1 MFQISGASQ
10 PLSSKCLLQGVFLLH
25 LRVTYTAEQ
34 VSSLPQ
40 WEASFPSQAI
50 FLKRRARLRPLVP
63 EKWTLIYP
71 VCGSWAWLSAALVG
85 TARLC
90 MASVPHSPLL
100 SLRPKEKLAGG
111 WGGNRTIRAVCL
123 CHHPNPS
130 WFSHKGSPCCLI
142 FYLGVRMAGPPRGH
156 AWPWGRCLSPQ
167 FIIITLRIC
176 LVGSS
181 TLEVPLEVYHP

>member
-1 MFQISGASQ
+1 MGSQLSFSGHFLEEKGKAQASRSREMDLDL
-10 PLSSKCLLQGVFLLH
+10 PSLWFLGLALSSSGRNCQALYGFCASL
-25 LRVTYTAEQ
+25 
-34 VSSLPQ
+34 SSPFPQ
-40 WEASFPSQAI
+40 AKGEI
-50 FLKRRARLRPLVP
+50 
-63 EKWTLIYP
+63 
-71 VCGSWAWLSAALVG
+71 
-85 TARLC
+85 
-90 MASVPHSPLL
+90 
-100 SLRPKEKLAGG
+100 GG
-111 WGGNRTIRAVCL
+111 GLGGNRTIRAVCL

>member
-100 SLRPKEKLAGG
+100 SLRPKEKSAGG
-111 WGGNRTIRAVCL
+111 WGGTEPSGLSVFAITPTHHGSLIREVLA
-123 CHHPNPS
+123 
-130 WFSHKGSPCCLI
+130 
-142 FYLGVRMAGPPRGH
+142 A
-156 AWPWGRCLSPQ
+156 
-167 FIIITLRIC
+167 
-176 LVGSS
+176 SS
-181 TLEVPLEVYHP
+181 SIWE